1 MVPKLARGLP
11 EAGWGSVAEG
21 RRGAG
26 RAGGR
31 SVLRPE
37 RVGGGC
43 ASGRPSSWSSGRN
56 GRGRP
61 DERSVCVGETGGPP
75 TGTGGRMMLPARF
88 APRFL
93 LQQKIMRSVV
103 GFDGLG
109 SLGWLIDLACMWVYC
124 VSAGERGDVKLS
136 VQTRT
141 PSTCQDD
148 LKPSKPTTDRGFSCA
163 PSSCA
168 TGAAL
173 ARALVQGKP
182 APRCP
187 RVRRTACL
195 RVAPRCARWDLATR
209 APA

>member
-1 MVPKLARGLP
+1 MREGGPCCVRS
-11 EAGWGSVAEG
+11 GWGLRERAAEWLVE
-21 RRGAG
+21 RAK
-26 RAGGR
+26 RAGAARRAIGPR
-31 SVLRPE
+31 
-37 RVGGGC
+37 
-43 ASGRPSSWSSGRN
+43 GRN
-56 GRGRP
+56 GWAADRH
-61 DERSVCVGETGGPP
+61 
-75 TGTGGRMMLPARF
+75 GGRMMLPARF